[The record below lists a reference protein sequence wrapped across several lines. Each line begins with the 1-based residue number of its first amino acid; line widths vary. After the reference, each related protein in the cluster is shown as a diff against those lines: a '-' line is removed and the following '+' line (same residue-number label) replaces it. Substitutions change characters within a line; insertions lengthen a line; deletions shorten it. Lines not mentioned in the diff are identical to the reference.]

1 MPRAC
6 GIGQLQAAA
15 AAAAGDGGKLVFLL
29 DKLGLAE
36 SAQLPR
42 EVHGP
47 QYSHLPDEKTEAK
60 RLGELPYNPK

>member
-1 MPRAC
+1 M
-6 GIGQLQAAA
+6 
-15 AAAAGDGGKLVFLL
+15 FLL